1 MDKLSVNF
9 ISGSKEDGVCNPMD
23 CNRSGSSVHGILQAR
38 TLEWVAIPFSR
49 RSSWSKDQTR
59 ISYISCID
67 RWVLYHWHHL
77 GRLGENIYK
86 PKMHCVC
93 WDWGP
98 VGEMTW
104 RALPE
109 QTLRYSTDVRESGY
123 QMCPVN
129 FQKHS
134 VLFPNKYS
142 YRLANDF
149 SMDGRSNVK
158 TIHLSLTEWYLSLG
172 YLPWK

>member
-1 MDKLSVNF
+1 M
-9 ISGSKEDGVCNPMD
+9 
-23 CNRSGSSVHGILQAR
+23 
-38 TLEWVAIPFSR
+38 
-49 RSSWSKDQTR
+49 
-59 ISYISCID
+59 
-67 RWVLYHWHHL
+67 
-77 GRLGENIYK
+77 
-86 PKMHCVC
+86 
-93 WDWGP
+93 
-98 VGEMTW
+98 GEMTW

-134 VLFPNKYS
+134 MLFPNKYS

-158 TIHLSLTEWYLSLG
+158 TIHLSLTE
-172 YLPWK
+172 